1 MNKEQLKNL
10 IKKAKGKEKSEV
22 VLKNVNLI
30 NVFTKEIIK
39 TNVAID
45 DGRIVGIGDYS
56 GIEEIDLEGKYLSP
70 GFIDSHVHIESSM
83 STPCQFARAVLPRG
97 VTSIVAD
104 PHEIAN
110 IKGLD
115 GIRYMIEDSKKT
127 PLDAYFVLPSCVPAT
142 PFENSGAVLDAEKLR
157 GLIDGKQII
166 GLGEMMDYPG
176 VINYSDDVLDKLIIG
191 SESIIDGHGPMISD
205 KDLNAYVAAGIKT
218 EHECST
224 SEEMIERLRL
234 GMYILIRE
242 GSATRD
248 LKKLIGVVNKENLS
262 RILFCTDDKHPEDLL
277 KEGTIDYN
285 IRLAIKAGIDP
296 IDAISIATINP
307 SICYGLKNKGAIAPG
322 YDADLVIIDNLDDL
336 NILKVYKKGKLVA
349 ENNKALF
356 NSEAYV
362 PEYMEDTVNI
372 KELNL
377 NDLRIPMITD
387 KANVIRVISDSIVTD
402 ISQRKVKVE
411 DGYFSYSNDDI
422 LKLVM
427 VERHNKTGNIGLG
440 LIENMKLKNGA
451 IGSTIAH
458 DSHNLIVAGDNDEDI
473 LLVIDELS
481 KIGGGITIA
490 SNGRILKSLSLEIG
504 GIMTAKPIEET
515 YGILKDMIDITY
527 TELGVNNEI
536 DPFMTLSFMGLP
548 VIPKLKLTDMG
559 LFNVE
564 DYKFIEVSVPELS
577 F

>member
-10 IKKAKGKEKSEV
+10 IKKAKGEEKSEL

-39 TNVAID
+39 TDVAID
-45 DGRIVGIGDYS
+45 DGTIVGIGKYS
-56 GIEEIDLEGKYLSP
+56 GIEEIDLDGKYLSP

-83 STPCQFARAVLPRG
+83 STPSQFARAVLPRG
-97 VTSIVAD
+97 VTSVITD

-142 PFENSGAVLDAEKLR
+142 PFENSGAILDAEKLS

-176 VINYSDDVLDKLIIG
+176 VINYNDDVLDKLIIG
-191 SESIIDGHGPMISD
+191 SESIIDGHGPMIAD
-205 KDLNAYVAAGIKT
+205 KDLNAYVVAGIKT

-322 YDADLVIIDNLDDL
+322 YDADLVIIDNLNDL

-356 NSEAYV
+356 DSESYV
-362 PEYMEDTVNI
+362 PEYMKDTVNI
-372 KELNL
+372 KEIKL
-377 NDLRIPMITD
+377 NDLKIPMVTD
-387 KANVIRVISDSIVTD
+387 RANVIKVISDSIVTD
-402 ISQRKVKVE
+402 ISQRKIKID

-427 VERHNKTGNIGLG
+427 VERHNNTGNIGLG

-458 DSHNLIVAGDNDEDI
+458 DSHNLIVVGDNDDDI
-473 LLVIDELS
+473 LLAINELS
-481 KIGGGITIA
+481 RIGGGITIA
-490 SNGRILKSLSLEIG
+490 SNGQILKSLSLEIG
-504 GIMTAKPIEET
+504 GIMTAQPIEET
-515 YGILKDMIDITY
+515 YVKLKDMIDITY
-527 TELGVNNEI
+527 NELGVNNEI

-564 DYKFIEVSVPELS
+564 DFKFIEVSLPE
-577 F
+577 

>member
-10 IKKAKGKEKSEV
+10 IKKAKGEEKSEL

-45 DGRIVGIGDYS
+45 NGTIVGIGNYS

-97 VTSIVAD
+97 VTSIITD

-115 GIRYMIEDSKKT
+115 GIRYMIEDSKKS

-142 PFENSGAVLDAEKLR
+142 PFENSGAILNAEKLS
-157 GLIDGKQII
+157 GLIDGRQII

-176 VINYSDDVLDKLIIG
+176 VINYNDDVLDKLIIG

-205 KDLNAYVAAGIKT
+205 KDLNAYVVAGIKT

-362 PEYMEDTVNI
+362 PEYMKDTVNI
-372 KELNL
+372 KEIKLA
-377 NDLRIPMITD
+377 DLKIPMVTD
-387 KANVIRVISDSIVTD
+387 KANVIKVISDSIVTD
-402 ISQRKVKVE
+402 ISQRKVKID

-458 DSHNLIVAGDNDEDI
+458 DSHNLIVIGDNDEDI
-473 LLVIDELS
+473 LLAIDELS

-490 SNGRILKSLSLEIG
+490 SNGQILKSLSLEIG
-504 GIMTAKPIEET
+504 GIMTAQPIEET
-515 YGILKDMIDITY
+515 YVILKDMIDITY
-527 TELGVNNEI
+527 NELGVNNEI

-564 DYKFIEVSVPELS
+564 DFKFIEVSLPE
-577 F
+577 

>member
-1 MNKEQLKNL
+1 M
-10 IKKAKGKEKSEV
+10 IKKAKGEEKSEL

-39 TNVAID
+39 TDVAID
-45 DGRIVGIGDYS
+45 DGTIVGIGKYS
-56 GIEEIDLEGKYLSP
+56 GIEEIDLDGKYLSP

-83 STPCQFARAVLPRG
+83 STPSQFARAVLPRG
-97 VTSIVAD
+97 VTSVITD

-142 PFENSGAVLDAEKLR
+142 PFENSGAILDAEKLS

-176 VINYSDDVLDKLIIG
+176 VINYNDDVLDKLIIG
-191 SESIIDGHGPMISD
+191 SESIIDGHGPMIAD
-205 KDLNAYVAAGIKT
+205 KDLNAYVVAGIKT

-322 YDADLVIIDNLDDL
+322 YDADLVIIDNLNDL

-356 NSEAYV
+356 DSESYV
-362 PEYMEDTVNI
+362 PEYMKDTVNI
-372 KELNL
+372 KEIKL
-377 NDLRIPMITD
+377 NDLKIPMVTD
-387 KANVIRVISDSIVTD
+387 RANVIKVISDSIVTD
-402 ISQRKVKVE
+402 ISQRKIKID

-427 VERHNKTGNIGLG
+427 VERHNNTGNIGLG

-458 DSHNLIVAGDNDEDI
+458 DSHNLIVVGDNDDDI
-473 LLVIDELS
+473 LLAINELS
-481 KIGGGITIA
+481 RIGGGITIA
-490 SNGRILKSLSLEIG
+490 SNGQILKSLSLEIG
-504 GIMTAKPIEET
+504 GIMTAQPIEET
-515 YGILKDMIDITY
+515 YVKLKDMIDITY
-527 TELGVNNEI
+527 NELGVNNEI

-564 DYKFIEVSVPELS
+564 DFKFIEVSLPE
-577 F
+577 